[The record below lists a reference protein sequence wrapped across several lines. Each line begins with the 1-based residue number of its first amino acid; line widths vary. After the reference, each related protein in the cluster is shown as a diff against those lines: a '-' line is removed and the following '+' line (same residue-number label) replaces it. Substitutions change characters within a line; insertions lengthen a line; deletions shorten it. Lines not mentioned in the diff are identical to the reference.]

1 MCVSVQQKLL
11 LNCCLSLY
19 LDRKREPL
27 ITKLENIIAHHRPYP
42 MLARIIL
49 CFRLACNNA
58 KIKQQ
63 PDDKIQLSTIIKNM
77 SFLNRLTMLPN
88 VLKQLNIR
96 LQYLMTTT
104 RFSKCLMLLVCYD
117 DNANYKWYCAC
128 EPNQNLTPMDLLG
141 CLIQSQ

>member
-27 ITKLENIIAHHRPYP
+27 ITKLENIIAHHRPSP

-49 CFRLACNNA
+49 YCRLACNNA

-63 PDDKIQLSTIIKNM
+63 PDYKIQLSTIIKNM
-77 SFLNRLTMLPN
+77 SFSNRFNN
-88 VLKQLNIR
+88 VTKYLKTTKYKIIVSNDYNKVQQALDASC
-96 LQYLMTTT
+96 LLMMITQITNGIV
-104 RFSKCLMLLVCYD
+104 RV
-117 DNANYKWYCAC
+117 
-128 EPNQNLTPMDLLG
+128 NQTKT
-141 CLIQSQ
+141 

>member
-27 ITKLENIIAHHRPYP
+27 ITKLENIIAHHRPAP

-49 CFRLACNNA
+49 CCRLACNNA
-58 KIKQQ
+58 KIKWQ

-77 SFLNRLTMLPN
+77 SYTFDN
-88 VLKQLNIR
+88 VTKYLKTAI
-96 LQYLMTTT
+96 
-104 RFSKCLMLLVCYD
+104 
-117 DNANYKWYCAC
+117 YKIIVSNDY
-128 EPNQNLTPMDLLG
+128 
-141 CLIQSQ
+141 IKI

>member
-27 ITKLENIIAHHRPYP
+27 ITKLENIIAHHRPSP

-49 CFRLACNNA
+49 YCRLACNNA

-63 PDDKIQLSTIIKNM
+63 LDYKIQLSTIIKNM
-77 SFLNRLTMLPN
+77 SFSNRFNNVTKYLKTTKYKIIVSNDYNKVQQMLDASC
-88 VLKQLNIR
+88 L
-96 LQYLMTTT
+96 LMMITQITNGIV
-104 RFSKCLMLLVCYD
+104 RV
-117 DNANYKWYCAC
+117 
-128 EPNQNLTPMDLLG
+128 NQTKT
-141 CLIQSQ
+141 